1 MAKYELPEKAAAVN
15 AAKAEAKQNGSTRG
29 RFYCNIRGYSWK
41 ATIAADKVEILREIA
56 KMHNL
61 DFYFRHLTSK
71 KVSFTMYN

>member
-1 MAKYELPEKAAAVN
+1 MAKFDLPEKAAAVN

-29 RFYCNIRGYSWK
+29 RFYRNLTGYSWK

-56 KMHNL
+56 KTHNL
-61 DFYFRHLTSK
+61 YFCFHHLTSK